1 MNFYMIMVSKFTM
14 LSYQKWN
21 RHPWNT
27 INDFS
32 NVFNE
37 KFQNKTFNGPVSLT
51 LYNYLFY

>member
-1 MNFYMIMVSKFTM
+1 MNFYMIIISKFTM

-21 RHPWNT
+21 RHTWNT

-37 KFQNKTFNGPVSLT
+37 KFQNETFNGPVSLT
-51 LYNYLFY
+51 LFNYLFY